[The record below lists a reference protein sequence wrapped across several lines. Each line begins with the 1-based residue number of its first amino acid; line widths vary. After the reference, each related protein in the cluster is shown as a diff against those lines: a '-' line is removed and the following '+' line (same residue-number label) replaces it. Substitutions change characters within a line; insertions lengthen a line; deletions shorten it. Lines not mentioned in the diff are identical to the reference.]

1 MLIRTKYKA
10 PKLQGID
17 DKIIATGIDALCEDI
32 TDDGDGIYELTQ
44 EGEIVKGLIEQLLE
58 EAESNAK
65 QYQRSKDIRAIT
77 ELLDISK
84 DTTEPYKWGVLDALF
99 QLREKEED

>member
-44 EGEIVKGLIEQLLE
+44 EGEIVKGLIEQ
-58 EAESNAK
+58 SIQDAK
-65 QYQRSKDIRAIT
+65 SQSKTNQRIKDI
-77 ELLDISK
+77 ELLTDLLANSK
-84 DTTEPYKWGVLDALF
+84 EQPEAYKWGILDSLY
-99 QLREKEED
+99 QLRNKEE